1 LRAFV
6 GAGRRIG
13 GRSHGVEASPSH
25 TARVFLTLQYS
36 ESVGTPAREWICRA
50 YREGDSRE
58 KAAVIS
64 ALPDLDCDADGE
76 PYLALALDCGRTNES
91 DLFACLTAGNDFPSR
106 YYSDN
111 QFNQLVMKAAF
122 SDFDLG
128 QIVGLQARCNPELAR
143 MGMEYVDERLAAGR
157 SFPSSL
163 WLAIAPCNPPGACAR
178 MLGELQHSQPLRRQL
193 AAAALG
199 LTGDS
204 RVRSFLEERLA
215 MESDSLTKEN
225 IESSIERL

>member
-1 LRAFV
+1 M
-6 GAGRRIG
+6 
-13 GRSHGVEASPSH
+13 
-25 TARVFLTLQYS
+25 FLTLHYA
-36 ESVGTPAREWICRA
+36 ESAGADARNWICRA

-64 ALPDLDCDADGE
+64 ALPELDCSADGE

-91 DLFACLTAGNDFPSR
+91 DLFACLTTSNDFPNR

-128 QIVGLQARCNPELAR
+128 QIAGLQARSNPELAR

-157 SFPSSL
+157 SFPASL

-178 MLGELQHSQPLRRQL
+178 MLGELQHSQSARRRL
-193 AAAALG
+193 AAIALG

-215 MESDSLTKEN
+215 MESDSQTREN
-225 IESSIERL
+225 IESSIARL